1 VKGLPPTSGI
11 VNDQH
16 ANPRFGTLHAGFQRT
31 TIDGSRSHREG
42 EMVTTVAVG
51 AASVLGFLAGLLTL
65 KAKGAWCAVCGVTKE
80 CPDPAHRA

>member
-1 VKGLPPTSGI
+1 
-11 VNDQH
+11 
-16 ANPRFGTLHAGFQRT
+16 
-31 TIDGSRSHREG
+31 
-42 EMVTTVAVG
+42 MVTTVAVG